1 LDGFNKKARK
11 KCWWMKRKEEI
22 DPHYRM
28 NRYSLLLLV
37 GWLMFVIKDRPRLDR
52 SKRQRTFNSFGEEK
66 RDTHTQIL
74 ILGVNWK

>member
-66 RDTHTQIL
+66 RDWHTH
-74 ILGVNWK
+74 KF